1 MKNNLIITILF
12 LFFAK
17 FILAQNTPAPAQS
30 ESILITGLILH
41 IGNGEKVDKGAIGFD
56 KGKITF
62 AGREDRVNPANYQKV
77 IEAKGSH
84 AYPGFIAP
92 NSTMGLMEI
101 EAVRATRD
109 FEEVGKF
116 NANVRAVVAYNTDSE
131 IPPTVRSNGVLIE
144 EVSPRGG
151 VISGLSSVVH
161 LDAWNWEDA
170 IVEEDVALHLNWPR
184 MYRRDWQGGNGEITK
199 EKSYEEEVREIE
211 TLFLEAKAYAKGSFA
226 QKDLRLESLRGVFDG
241 TKILMVHAN
250 DAKQIS
256 EAVQFKKAF
265 GIQRMVIVGGY
276 DAWLVADMLRDNE
289 VGVMLRRVHSLPQ
302 YQEDDVD
309 LPYKMAKLLQDE
321 GVLFCLENAGSMDQM
336 GTRNLPFYAGT
347 AKAYGLTY
355 EQAVQSISLNTAKL
369 LGVDDRLGSIEV
381 GKDATFFISAGD
393 ALDMRS
399 NNLTHAFIQ
408 GRAIELSN
416 RQKELYE
423 KFREKYKED

>member
-1 MKNNLIITILF
+1 
-12 LFFAK
+12 
-17 FILAQNTPAPAQS
+17 
-30 ESILITGLILH
+30 
-41 IGNGEKVDKGAIGFD
+41 
-56 KGKITF
+56 
-62 AGREDRVNPANYQKV
+62 
-77 IEAKGSH
+77 
-84 AYPGFIAP
+84 
-92 NSTMGLMEI
+92 
-101 EAVRATRD
+101 
-109 FEEVGKF
+109 
-116 NANVRAVVAYNTDSE
+116 
-131 IPPTVRSNGVLIE
+131 
-144 EVSPRGG
+144 
-151 VISGLSSVVH
+151 
-161 LDAWNWEDA
+161 
-170 IVEEDVALHLNWPR
+170 
-184 MYRRDWQGGNGEITK
+184 
-199 EKSYEEEVREIE
+199 
-211 TLFLEAKAYAKGSFA
+211 
-226 QKDLRLESLRGVFDG
+226 
-241 TKILMVHAN
+241 
-250 DAKQIS
+250 
-256 EAVQFKKAF
+256 
-265 GIQRMVIVGGY
+265 
-276 DAWLVADMLRDNE
+276 MLRDNE